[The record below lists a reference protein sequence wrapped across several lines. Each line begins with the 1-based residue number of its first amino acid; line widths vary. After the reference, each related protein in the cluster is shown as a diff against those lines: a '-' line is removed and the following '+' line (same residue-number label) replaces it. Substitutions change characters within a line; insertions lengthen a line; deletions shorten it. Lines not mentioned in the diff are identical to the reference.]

1 MNKYQRAL
9 DNLVEKALCWIED
22 RALTTHM
29 AKRQAEA
36 ITKREALLQD
46 LVDKAAPKKAILK
59 EGYSPIED
67 CYGEWFY
74 CPSCNVFLSDKDNLG
89 NFCHNCGQA
98 LKWSD
103 EEDYVYDQKNLD
115 ELLKKKEEQNDE
127 IAKHD

>member
-1 MNKYQRAL
+1 MNKYQKAL

-46 LVDKAAPKKAILK
+46 LVDKATPKKAIVEKGWYYKNFRCPCCMNLVAEK
-59 EGYSPIED
+59 MYVYSENELTIQN
-67 CYGEWFY
+67 Y
-74 CPSCNVFLSDKDNLG
+74 CSA
-89 NFCHNCGQA
+89 CGQA

-103 EEDYVYDQKNLD
+103 EE
-115 ELLKKKEEQNDE
+115 
-127 IAKHD
+127 